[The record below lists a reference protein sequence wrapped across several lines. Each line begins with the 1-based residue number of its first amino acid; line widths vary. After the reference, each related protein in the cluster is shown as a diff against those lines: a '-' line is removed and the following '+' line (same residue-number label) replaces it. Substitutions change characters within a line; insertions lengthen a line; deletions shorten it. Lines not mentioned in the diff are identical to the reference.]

1 MIYSMTGFGKGFAA
15 TNGLSA
21 EVEIKSVNSRFLE
34 IFLKIPSSL
43 SSRELE
49 IREILRNG
57 IKRGKVNVFIQ
68 LKNNGIESDFPV
80 IDEAKVAHFL
90 TELKKIKKKAKL
102 TEKIK
107 LEHFLANREI
117 FSNNNSAFSDDEFK
131 IVVEAI
137 KVAIKDMM
145 SMKKKEGEVLRKDLS
160 VRIKNI
166 QQKVEEIET
175 SYSTEVNI
183 YYSKLKE
190 RIASLLQDSNYDADR
205 LKTELALIADKVDI
219 TEETV
224 RLKSHLNYFLE
235 SLDHSDET
243 GRRLNFLC
251 QELNREA
258 NTISSKSLSVS
269 VTHTSVAIK
278 EEIEKIREQIQNI
291 E

>member
-1 MIYSMTGFGKGFAA
+1 MTGFGKGLA
-15 TNGLSA
+15 TNNGLSA

-34 IFLKIPSSL
+34 IFLKMPSSL

-49 IREILRNG
+49 IRDILRNG

-68 LKNNGIESDFPV
+68 LKNNGIESDFPI
-80 IDEAKVAHFL
+80 IDEAKVEHFL

-137 KVAIKDMM
+137 KAAIKDMM

-175 SYSTEVNI
+175 SYSTEVNV

-190 RIASLLQDSNYDADR
+190 RIASLLQDSNFDADR

-235 SLDHSDET
+235 SLDYSDET

>member
-1 MIYSMTGFGKGFAA
+1 MTGFGKGFASSK
-15 TNGLSA
+15 GLSA
-21 EVEIKSVNSRFLE
+21 EVELKSVNSRFLE
-34 IFLKIPSSL
+34 VFLKIPPSL

-57 IKRGKVNVFIQ
+57 VKRGKLNAFIQ
-68 LKNNGIESDFPV
+68 LKKNGIESDFPV
-80 IDEAKVAHFL
+80 IDEIKIEHFI

-117 FSNNNSAFSDDEFK
+117 FSNNNSVFSDDEFK
-131 IVVEAI
+131 VVADAI
-137 KVAIKDMM
+137 KNAIKDMLT
-145 SMKKKEGEVLRKDLS
+145 MKKKEGAELKKDLS
-160 VRIKNI
+160 SRIKNI
-166 QQKVEEIET
+166 QQKVNEIET
-175 SYSTEVNI
+175 SYSNEVND
-183 YYSKLKE
+183 YYEKLKE
-190 RIASLLQDSNYDADR
+190 RISSLLQDTNYDADR
-205 LKTELALIADKVDI
+205 LKTELALIADKSDI
-219 TEETV
+219 TEERV

-235 SLDHSDET
+235 SLENSDEP

-258 NTISSKSLSVS
+258 NTISSKSISVS
-269 VTHTSVAIK
+269 ITHTSVSIK